1 MSPPSSGR
9 ASLSREGPR
18 TGTGEGASP
27 ARPTRVV
34 VALGSNLGDPIA
46 NLRWAMDRLEAR
58 SAVPLRRSSLWTST
72 PVDCPPGSPM
82 FVNAVVILQPLPAES
97 PGSLLD
103 HLQCLEREAGRQ
115 PKVVLNESRPLD
127 LDLIAWGDLLLDT
140 PRLVLPHPRA
150 GLRRFVLEPL
160 AELEPGC
167 LLPGAPGPVVQLL
180 RDLPPDEMLR
190 ICAGPRG
197 GR

>member
-1 MSPPSSGR
+1 MSPESAGMTSPPTGD
-9 ASLSREGPR
+9 PR
-18 TGTGEGASP
+18 TGSERGEVPTSP
-27 ARPTRVV
+27 PWVV

-58 SAVPLRRSSLWTST
+58 SSGPLRRSSLWTST
-72 PVDCPPGSPM
+72 PVDCPPESPM
-82 FVNAVVILQPLPAES
+82 FVNAVVMFQPLPAES

-103 HLQCLEREAGRQ
+103 HLQTLEREAGRR

-127 LDLIAWGDLLLDT
+127 LDLIAWGDLRLDT

-160 AELEPGC
+160 AELEPEC
-167 LLPGAPGPVVQLL
+167 LLPGARGPVVELL
-180 RDLPPDEMLR
+180 RDLPPDELLR
-190 ICAGPRG
+190 ICAVPR
-197 GR
+197 